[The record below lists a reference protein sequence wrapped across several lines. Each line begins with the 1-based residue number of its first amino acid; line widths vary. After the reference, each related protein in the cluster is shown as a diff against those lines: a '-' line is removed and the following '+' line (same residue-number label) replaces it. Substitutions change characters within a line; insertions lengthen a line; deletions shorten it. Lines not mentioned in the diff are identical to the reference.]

1 MTALCNRFNL
11 DFMEYKEQG
20 DVLGAKI
27 KVIGA
32 GGAGSNAVNGMIAA
46 GLNSIEFWVANTDK
60 QALEVAQTP
69 NKMQLGAKLTRGLGA
84 GGNPETGRLA
94 AEESAEFIREAIAGS
109 DMIFVTAGMGGGTG
123 TGSAAVIADIAR
135 ENGILTVGVV
145 TRPFSF
151 EGRRRVKLA
160 EEGIKQLKDKVDAL
174 IVIPNDRLLEITER
188 QTSMTDAFS
197 LADNV
202 LLQAV
207 QGISDIIQVPGLI
220 NVDFADVKS
229 VMFNAGNAIMGMG
242 RASGEGRAVEAARQ
256 AVNSPLLENS
266 ISGATGIIFNVTGGR
281 DLTLH
286 EVNEAAES
294 IYEEVNE
301 DANIIVGAVID
312 EKLQGEI
319 QITVIATG
327 FKSLEKLETPKATT
341 AHSKDKQA
349 PFYLNFGSTFG
360 SGSKSSSATRPSS
373 QQARSVA
380 SPNNLFFSGS
390 KEGFNKSAIKARV
403 TMPTIETTE
412 AVVDTEM
419 KVRTNQA
426 TGSSFTENV
435 DIPDFLRMKK

>member
-1 MTALCNRFNL
+1 MSSSALTTLCFTYTL
-11 DFMEYKEQG
+11 CHMEYTHQG
-20 DVLGAKI
+20 LVGADI

-32 GGAGSNAVNGMIAA
+32 GGAGSNAVNGMIEN
-46 GLNSIEFWVANTDK
+46 GLSNIQFWVANTDR
-60 QALEVAQTP
+60 QALEVSQTA
-69 NKMQLGAKLTRGLGA
+69 NKIQLGEKLTRGLGA
-84 GGNPETGRLA
+84 GGNPETGKLA
-94 AEESAEFIREAIAGS
+94 AEESHEFISQAIDGA
-109 DMIFVTAGMGGGTG
+109 DMIFITAGMGGGTG
-123 TGSAAVIADIAR
+123 TGSAAVIADVAR
-135 ENGILTVGVV
+135 EKGILTVGVV
-145 TRPFSF
+145 TKPFSF

-160 EEGIKQLKDKVDAL
+160 EEGIKQLRDKVDAL

-188 QTSMTDAFS
+188 HTSMTEAFA

-242 RASGEGRAVEAARQ
+242 RASGEGRAVAAAKQ

-266 ISGATGIIFNVTGGR
+266 ISGATGIIFNVTGGK

-294 IYEEVNE
+294 IYEEVKD

-312 EKLQGEI
+312 ERLQGEI

-327 FKSLEKLETPKATT
+327 FKTVEKLGAPAQTIGEKEKT
-341 AHSKDKQA
+341 
-349 PFYLNFGSTFG
+349 PFYLNFGGNFG
-360 SGSKSSSATRPSS
+360 ATVKAKPQIQSRTA
-373 QQARSVA
+373 AR
-380 SPNNLFFSGS
+380 PNNMFFSS
-390 KEGFNKSAIKARV
+390 
-403 TMPTIETTE
+403 PTRAEEPALE
-412 AVVDTEM
+412 AQVDTEM
-419 KVRTNQA
+419 KVRPQA
-426 TGSSFTENV
+426 QNSSAPTAQTTSKFSGNV

>member
-1 MTALCNRFNL
+1 
-11 DFMEYKEQG
+11 MEHRNQE
-20 DVLGAKI
+20 VLGANI

-32 GGAGSNAVNGMIAA
+32 GGAGSNAVNGMILG
-46 GLNSIEFWVANTDK
+46 GLNNIEFWVANTDK
-60 QALEVAQTP
+60 QALEIAQTP
-69 NKMQLGAKLTRGLGA
+69 NKMQLGSKLTRGLGA

-94 AEESAEFIREAIAGS
+94 AEESSEFISQAIDGA
-109 DMIFVTAGMGGGTG
+109 DMIFITAGMGGGTG

-135 ENGILTVGVV
+135 EKNILTVGVV
-145 TRPFSF
+145 TKPFSF

-174 IVIPNDRLLEITER
+174 IIIPNDRLLEITER

-266 ISGATGIIFNVTGGR
+266 ISGATGIIFNVTGGK

-312 EKLQGEI
+312 ERLQGEI

-327 FKSLEKLETPKATT
+327 FKSVEKLDAPGKTVA
-341 AHSKDKQA
+341 AQSKDKSS

-360 SGSKSSSATRPSS
+360 SNANSGKPAARPSS
-373 QQARSVA
+373 HQTRSA
-380 SPNNLFFSGS
+380 SSPNNLFFSNS
-390 KEGFNKSAIKARV
+390 RDSVDKSAIKARV
-403 TMPTIETTE
+403 TMPTLEAAEPAIE
-412 AVVDTEM
+412 TEM
-419 KVRTNQA
+419 KVRMPSPSTS
-426 TGSSFTENV
+426 SSFADNV

>member
-1 MTALCNRFNL
+1 
-11 DFMEYKEQG
+11 MEYTNQE
-20 DVLGAKI
+20 VLGANI

-32 GGAGSNAVNGMIAA
+32 GGAGSNAVNGMIAG
-46 GLNSIEFWVANTDK
+46 GLNNIEFWVANTDK
-60 QALEVAQTP
+60 QALEIAQTP
-69 NKMQLGAKLTRGLGA
+69 NKMQLGVKLTRGLGA
-84 GGNPETGRLA
+84 GGNPETGKLA
-94 AEESAEFIREAIAGS
+94 AEESSEFISQAIDGA
-109 DMIFVTAGMGGGTG
+109 DMIFITAGMGGGTG

-135 ENGILTVGVV
+135 EKGILTVGVV
-145 TRPFSF
+145 TKPFSF

-174 IVIPNDRLLEITER
+174 IIIPNDRLLEITER

-327 FKSLEKLETPKATT
+327 FKTAEKLETAKAVT
-341 AHSKDKQA
+341 AQSKDKSS

-360 SGSKSSSATRPSS
+360 SGNAKPASRPASP
-373 QQARSVA
+373 QARSVS
-380 SPNNLFFSGS
+380 SPNNLFFSNS
-390 KEGFNKSAIKARV
+390 NSVDKSAIKARV
-403 TMPTIETTE
+403 TMPTLDVPE
-412 AVVDTEM
+412 AAIDTEM
-419 KVRTNQA
+419 KVRTSPS
-426 TGSSFTENV
+426 TSSSFTENV

>member
-1 MTALCNRFNL
+1 
-11 DFMEYKEQG
+11 MEYTRQ
-20 DVLGAKI
+20 DIVGANI

-32 GGAGSNAVNGMIAA
+32 GGAGSNAVNGMIEN
-46 GLNSIEFWVANTDK
+46 GLSNIQFWVANTDR

-69 NKMQLGAKLTRGLGA
+69 NKIQLGEKLTRGLGA
-84 GGNPETGRLA
+84 GGNPETGKLA
-94 AEESAEFIREAIAGS
+94 AEESHDIISQAMEGADMVFI
-109 DMIFVTAGMGGGTG
+109 TAGMGGGTG
-123 TGSAAVIADIAR
+123 TGSATVIADIAR
-135 ENGILTVGVV
+135 ERGILTVGVV
-145 TRPFSF
+145 TKPFSF

-160 EEGIKQLKDKVDAL
+160 EEGIKQLREKVDAL

-188 QTSMTDAFS
+188 QTSMTDAFA

-202 LLQAV
+202 LLQGV

-229 VMFNAGNAIMGMG
+229 IMFNAGNAIMGMG
-242 RASGEGRAVEAARQ
+242 RASGEGRAVSAAKQ

-266 ISGATGIIFNVTGGR
+266 IAGATGIIFNVTGGK

-294 IYEEVNE
+294 IYQDVKE

-327 FKSLEKLETPKATT
+327 FKTAEKLDTPA
-341 AHSKDKQA
+341 QA
-349 PFYLNFGSTFG
+349 AGEKERTPFYLNFGGAPKT
-360 SGSKSSSATRPSS
+360 KPSIQS
-373 QQARSVA
+373 HARTAV
-380 SPNNLFFSGS
+380 SPNNLFFSS
-390 KEGFNKSAIKARV
+390 
-403 TMPTIETTE
+403 
-412 AVVDTEM
+412 VVDKVEERVAVQDDSEM
-419 KVRTNQA
+419 KVRPQIKSQA
-426 TGSSFTENV
+426 AVPSATKFSGNV

>member
-1 MTALCNRFNL
+1 MEQFNNIDL
-11 DFMEYKEQG
+11 
-20 DVLGAKI
+20 VGANI

-32 GGAGSNAVNGMIAA
+32 GGAGSNAVNGMIEN
-46 GLNSIEFWVANTDK
+46 GLSNIQFWVANTDK
-60 QALEVAQTP
+60 QALEVAQTA
-69 NKMQLGAKLTRGLGA
+69 NKIQLGEKLTRGLGA
-84 GGNPETGRLA
+84 GGNPETGKLA
-94 AEESAEFIREAIAGS
+94 AEESHEIIANAIDGS
-109 DMIFVTAGMGGGTG
+109 DMIFITAGMGGGTG
-123 TGSAAVIADIAR
+123 TGSAAVVADIAR
-135 ENGILTVGVV
+135 EKGILTVGVV
-145 TRPFSF
+145 TKPFSF

-160 EEGIKQLKDKVDAL
+160 EEGIKQLREKVDAL

-188 QTSMTDAFS
+188 QTSMTEAFA

-202 LLQAV
+202 LLQGV

-242 RASGEGRAVEAARQ
+242 RASGEGRAVAAAKQ

-266 ISGATGIIFNVTGGR
+266 ITGATGIIFNVTGGK

-294 IYEEVNE
+294 IYDEVKE

-327 FKSLEKLETPKATT
+327 FKPVEEPQIKAQAETAKEKT
-341 AHSKDKQA
+341 
-349 PFYLNFGSTFG
+349 PFYLNFGGGFG
-360 SGSKSSSATRPSS
+360 AKSKPPAQPA
-373 QQARSVA
+373 QVAPQAKTAA
-380 SPNNLFFSGS
+380 SPNNLFFSS
-390 KEGFNKSAIKARV
+390 PAKPVEKPV
-403 TMPTIETTE
+403 EPV
-412 AVVDTEM
+412 AVAEPETEM
-419 KVRTNQA
+419 KVREESKSPAANPAA
-426 TGSSFTENV
+426 TTKFSGNV

>member
-1 MTALCNRFNL
+1 
-11 DFMEYKEQG
+11 MEYTDKGEI
-20 DVLGAKI
+20 LGANI
-27 KVIGA
+27 KVVGA
-32 GGAGSNAVNGMIAA
+32 GGAGSNAVNGMIAG
-46 GLNSIEFWVANTDK
+46 GLNNIEFWVANTDK

-84 GGNPETGRLA
+84 GGNPETGKLA
-94 AEESAEFIREAIAGS
+94 AEESSEFIREAISGA
-109 DMIFVTAGMGGGTG
+109 DMIFITAGMGGGTG

-145 TRPFSF
+145 TKPFSF

-266 ISGATGIIFNVTGGR
+266 ISGATGIIFNVTGGK

-312 EKLQGEI
+312 QRLQGEI

-327 FKSLEKLETPKATT
+327 FKSAEKPDVAVTRT
-341 AHSKDKQA
+341 AASQSKKDSA

-360 SGSKSSSATRPSS
+360 SNSKTSTRPGS
-373 QQARSVA
+373 QQARSAA
-380 SPNNLFFSGS
+380 SPNNLFFSKS
-390 KEGFNKSAIKARV
+390 TESVDKSAIKARV
-403 TMPTIETTE
+403 TMPTIEATE
-412 AVVDTEM
+412 AVVNTEM
-419 KVRTNQA
+419 QVRTSP
-426 TGSSFTENV
+426 TTSSSFSENV
-435 DIPDFLRMKK
+435 DIPPFLRMKK